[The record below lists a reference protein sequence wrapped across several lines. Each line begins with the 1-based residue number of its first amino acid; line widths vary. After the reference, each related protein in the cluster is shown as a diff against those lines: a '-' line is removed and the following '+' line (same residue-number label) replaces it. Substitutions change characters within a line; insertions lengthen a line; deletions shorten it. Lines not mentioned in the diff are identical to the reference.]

1 MIITIDMH
9 ASLSLLCSPS
19 YNALMVDMFPTLL
32 IDMSSASVVF
42 GYNITVQSYS
52 DTSVCDPYGLT
63 TVDISEAYACME
75 LQQSPLPT
83 KTRRD
88 YSSSWR
94 GLQSGQFDN
103 DLVSSVW
110 YSQTSD
116 SNGMYS
122 SHYCAVGSPVGTPGY
137 IYEQFYDAVDCSGH
151 KDFSQ
156 GRYADFCF
164 SEGTHFY
171 KYQFSYSDC
180 SDLKKLLYSDSNC
193 LRFLSF
199 EYMPYYTQCINTISN
214 INDSSYPAAFA
225 SIQGFCS
232 LGSDVPVPM
241 NGFLERY
248 VTAACV

>member
-9 ASLSLLCSPS
+9 ASLSILCSPS
-19 YNALMVDMFPTLL
+19 CNALMVDMFPTLL
-32 IDMSSASVVF
+32 VDMSSASVVF

-94 GLQSGQFDN
+94 DLHSGQFDN

-151 KDFSQ
+151 KDLSQ

-164 SEGTHFY
+164 SEDTHFY

-193 LRFLSF
+193 LRFLSY
-199 EYMPYYTQCINTISN
+199 EYMPYYTQCINT
-214 INDSSYPAAFA
+214 DGSYSAAFA
-225 SIQGFCS
+225 SFQGFCS